1 MADKVEK
8 LILLAPDGV
17 NFNFWRWL
25 GSETWTGNKILAYTI
40 HNPAWIS
47 WVINKAEKLRVMHG
61 SLADFVRYYI
71 HDDETRLILYRRWIS
86 MRKFSPSLS
95 KLKKLIKKYRIPVR
109 MMFGAF
115 DRVIPYEGGERFRKG
130 IEEFATV
137 KVVESGH
144 NLLSEVQ
151 ASKIVQLI
159 SE

>member
-1 MADKVEK
+1 
-8 LILLAPDGV
+8 
-17 NFNFWRWL
+17 
-25 GSETWTGNKILAYTI
+25 
-40 HNPAWIS
+40 
-47 WVINKAEKLRVMHG
+47 
-61 SLADFVRYYI
+61 
-71 HDDETRLILYRRWIS
+71 

-95 KLKKLIKKYRIPVR
+95 RLKKLIKKYRIPVR

-151 ASKIVQLI
+151 AGKIVQLI